1 VKANLTAGSINRL
14 SCPPGVQQA
23 LLSDATVPGLKVRV
37 TASGSKAFVFE
48 RKSAGRSTRM
58 TIGSVD
64 TWTIEQARNKARQLA
79 VAMDAGEDPRAAEK
93 TAQRG
98 ALTVGQVWALYVADR
113 KAHWGDRHLAEHLR
127 MVQSGGEKP
136 KRGKAL
142 KQPDGERVEVLT
154 QPGILHPLTS
164 VPLRDLNDER
174 VEAWATGE
182 AARRPTQARLATR
195 MLKAFL
201 VWCTEQTDL
210 RALVPQ
216 GAGVAKTRRTRD
228 ALGKPGVAK
237 GSLRREH
244 LKPWFDAV
252 QTMSNQ
258 VASAYIQTAL
268 LTGARPNEAL
278 GIEWADIDWKWASV
292 QVRDKVEGDRV
303 IPLTP
308 YLGDLL
314 WGLPRTGKRVFAT
327 AKGKPIAPPR
337 KAFVAACKVAGV
349 PYPTF
354 HGLRRSFK
362 SLTEWLDIPAGV
374 VAQIM
379 GHKPSATAEKHYTER
394 PLDLLRVHHDAIEA
408 WVLDQAGV
416 AFKPREKK
424 MLAIAK

>member
-1 VKANLTAGSINRL
+1 MKANLTAATINRL
-14 SCPPGVQQA
+14 ACPPGVQQA
-23 LLSDATVPGLKVRV
+23 FLSDATVPGLKVRV
-37 TASGSKAFVFE
+37 TTAGSKAFVFE
-48 RKSAGRSTRM
+48 RKAAGKTTRM

-64 TWTIEQARNKARQLA
+64 TWTIDQARTKARQLA
-79 VAMDAGEDPRAAEK
+79 VAMDSGEDPRAAEK
-93 TAQRG
+93 TAHQG
-98 ALTVGQVWALYVADR
+98 ATTVGAAWGRYVKDRQPYWGARHHSDHLKMSQVG
-113 KAHWGDRHLAEHLR
+113 GD
-127 MVQSGGEKP
+127 KP
-136 KRGKAL
+136 KRGKTL
-142 KQPDGERVEVLT
+142 L
-154 QPGILHPLTS
+154 QPGILRPLMGWLLT
-164 VPLRDLNDER
+164 DLTDER
-174 VEAWATGE
+174 VEAWALAE

-201 VWCTEQTDL
+201 TWCTEQPDL
-210 RALVPQ
+210 RALVPL
-216 GAGVAKTRRTRD
+216 GAAVAKTRRTRD
-228 ALGKPGVAK
+228 ALGRAGVSK

-252 QTMSNQ
+252 RTMSNQ
-258 VASAYIQTAL
+258 VAAAYLQATLI
-268 LTGARPNEAL
+268 TGARPNEAL

-292 QVRDKVEGDRV
+292 ELRDKVEGDRV

-308 YLGDLL
+308 YLGELL
-314 WGLPRTGKRVFAT
+314 WSLPRTGKRVFAT

-337 KAFVAACKVAGV
+337 KSHVAACKVAGV

-408 WVLDQAGV
+408 WVLAQAGI
-416 AFKPREKK
+416 KHEPREKRL
-424 MLAIAK
+424 LAVAK

>member
-1 VKANLTAGSINRL
+1 MKANLTAGSINRL
-14 SCPPGVQQA
+14 TCPPGVQQA
-23 LLSDATVPGLKVRV
+23 FLIDTAVPGLKVRV
-37 TASGSKAFVFE
+37 TTAGSKAFVFE
-48 RKSAGRSTRM
+48 RKTGGQTTRM
-58 TIGSVD
+58 TIGSVE

-113 KAHWGDRHLAEHLR
+113 KAHWGDRHHAEHLK
-127 MVQSGGEKP
+127 MVQAGGEKP
-136 KRGKAL
+136 KRGK
-142 KQPDGERVEVLT
+142 VLT
-154 QPGILHPLTS
+154 QPGILYPLTL
-164 VPLRDLNDER
+164 VPLRELNDER

-182 AARRPTQARLATR
+182 ATRRPTQARLATR

-201 VWCTEQTDL
+201 VWCTEQPDL

-216 GAGVAKTRRTRD
+216 GAAMAKTRRTRD

-252 QTMSNQ
+252 RTMSNP
-258 VASAYIQTAL
+258 VASAYIQSVL
-268 LTGARPNEAL
+268 ITGARPNEAL

-314 WGLPRTGKRVFAT
+314 WSLPRTGKRVFAT
-327 AKGKPIAPPR
+327 AKGRPIAPPR
-337 KAFVAACKVAGV
+337 KAFVAACKVASV

-362 SLTEWLDIPAGV
+362 SLTEWLEIPAGV

-379 GHKPSATAEKHYTER
+379 GHKPSATAEKHYTDR
-394 PLDLLRVHHDAIEA
+394 PVDLLRVHHDAIET
-408 WVLDQAGV
+408 WVLAQAGI
-416 AFKPREKK
+416 KHTPREARV
-424 MLAIAK
+424 LAIAK